1 MVPQVSILRPGIA
14 RTSTHE
20 MTRSETWRPPGT
32 RRPSPLSKP
41 SDTREPERKIQMAFS
56 TAGGGPFST
65 GPKMNV
71 TPLIDVLLVLIIV
84 FMLVVVNQR
93 PTGLEAQIPQPPNPN
108 DRTIPPPI
116 RTIVIQIHRAKPGV
130 GRSQAE
136 HPQVM
141 VNEEAVEW
149 DQLRERLRD
158 IFAIRVER
166 IAYVEADDDI
176 DFQDVADVIAIARI
190 AGVDRVGLLT
200 EDGKHVPMKG

>member
-1 MVPQVSILRPGIA
+1 MGVS
-14 RTSTHE
+14 
-20 MTRSETWRPPGT
+20 
-32 RRPSPLSKP
+32 
-41 SDTREPERKIQMAFS
+41 
-56 TAGGGPFST
+56 GGGSFST

-84 FMLVVVNQR
+84 FMVVVIEQR
-93 PTGLEAQIPQPPNPN
+93 PTGLQTELPQQPKPT
-108 DRTIPPPI
+108 DRTIPPPQA
-116 RTIVIQIHRAKPGV
+116 TIVIQIRHAKPGAD
-130 GRSQAE
+130 RSQVG
-136 HPQVM
+136 HPQVT

-149 DQLRERLRD
+149 DHLRERLRD

-200 EDGKHVPMKG
+200 EDGKHSPMTG

>member
-1 MVPQVSILRPGIA
+1 MG
-14 RTSTHE
+14 
-20 MTRSETWRPPGT
+20 
-32 RRPSPLSKP
+32 
-41 SDTREPERKIQMAFS
+41 FS
-56 TAGGGPFST
+56 GGGSFST

-84 FMLVVVNQR
+84 FMIVVIEQR
-93 PTGLEAQIPQPPNPN
+93 PTGLQTELPQSNAKDPS
-108 DRTIPPPI
+108 IPPPQ
-116 RTIVIQIHRAKPGV
+116 RTIVIQIHHAKPGA

-149 DQLRERLRD
+149 DHLRERLRD

-166 IAYVEADDDI
+166 IAYVEADNDI

-200 EDGKHVPMKG
+200 EDGKHVPMAG

>member
-1 MVPQVSILRPGIA
+1 MG
-14 RTSTHE
+14 
-20 MTRSETWRPPGT
+20 
-32 RRPSPLSKP
+32 
-41 SDTREPERKIQMAFS
+41 FS

-84 FMLVVVNQR
+84 FMLVVIEQR
-93 PTGLEAQIPQPPNPN
+93 PVGLQTEIPQQPKST
-108 DRTIPPPI
+108 DHTIPPPQA
-116 RTIVIQIHRAKPGV
+116 TIVIQIHHAKPAA

-141 VNEEAVEW
+141 VNEEAVDW
-149 DQLRERLRD
+149 DHLRERLRD
-158 IFAIRVER
+158 IFAIRVQR
-166 IAYVEADDDI
+166 IAYVEAADDI

-200 EDGKHVPMKG
+200 EDGKHLPTAG

>member
-1 MVPQVSILRPGIA
+1 MG
-14 RTSTHE
+14 
-20 MTRSETWRPPGT
+20 
-32 RRPSPLSKP
+32 
-41 SDTREPERKIQMAFS
+41 FS
-56 TAGGGPFST
+56 GGGSFST

-84 FMLVVVNQR
+84 FMVVVIEQR
-93 PTGLEAQIPQPPNPN
+93 PTGLQTELPQSNAKDPS
-108 DRTIPPPI
+108 IPPPQ
-116 RTIVIQIHRAKPGV
+116 RTIVIQIHHAKPGA

-149 DQLRERLRD
+149 DHLRERLRD

-166 IAYVEADDDI
+166 IAYVEADNDI
-176 DFQDVADVIAIARI
+176 DFQDVADAIAIARI

-200 EDGKHVPMKG
+200 EDGKHVPMTG